1 MSSFS
6 EPLHNF
12 MVGPLVVKLR
22 KEVEDFRVFNQ
33 ADLVPNAYL
42 LLMKFIG
49 GMPGWHIRCSPRFGV
64 RNPDIVIFQN
74 YEIRAVIQLVFGMTT
89 EKQSYLPTADIEDN
103 IAWLKELLEQRAPKG
118 AARAYIATVF
128 DYDQKWFVPQTQE
141 KQYIFILPVNCFDVA
156 LHHNWRSKWDELKRR
171 LF

>member
-22 KEVEDFRVFNQ
+22 KDVEDFRVFNQ
-33 ADLVPNAYL
+33 ADLATNAYL

-49 GMPGWHIRCSPRFGV
+49 SMPDWHVRCSPRFGV

-74 YEIRAVIQLVFGMTT
+74 YEIRAIIQFVFGLTT

-103 IAWLKELLEQRAPKG
+103 IAWLKELLEQRAPQG
-118 AARAYIATVF
+118 AARAYIPTVF
-128 DYDQKWFVPQTQE
+128 DYDQKWFVPQTHE
-141 KQYIFILPVNCFDVA
+141 KQYIFILPVNCFDVP
-156 LHHNWRSKWDELKRR
+156 LHHNWRPKWDELKHK